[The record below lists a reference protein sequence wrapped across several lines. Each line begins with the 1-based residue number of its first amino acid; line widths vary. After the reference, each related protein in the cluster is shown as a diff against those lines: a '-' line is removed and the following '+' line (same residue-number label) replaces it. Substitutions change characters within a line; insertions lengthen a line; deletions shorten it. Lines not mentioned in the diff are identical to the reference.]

1 MDPSVIKV
9 PSVITF
15 GHKHN
20 KSLIHKNILN
30 PSVKK
35 VLSVIT
41 FGPKCNK
48 GLICYDWDNMRHVHG
63 YLNLQGWHHGS
74 CDQTER
80 EKNEGE
86 KIPQNLEMAFGL
98 ILTNS

>member
-1 MDPSVIKV
+1 
-9 PSVITF
+9 
-15 GHKHN
+15 
-20 KSLIHKNILN
+20 
-30 PSVKK
+30 
-35 VLSVIT
+35 
-41 FGPKCNK
+41 
-48 GLICYDWDNMRHVHG
+48 MRHVHG